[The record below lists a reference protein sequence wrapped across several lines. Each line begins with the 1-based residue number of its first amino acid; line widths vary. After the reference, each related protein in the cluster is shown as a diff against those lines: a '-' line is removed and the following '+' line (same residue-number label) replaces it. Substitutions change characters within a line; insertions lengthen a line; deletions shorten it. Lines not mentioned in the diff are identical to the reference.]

1 MNPLVSS
8 LVFAAWA
15 AAVAVC
21 DYRSRRVPNALVA
34 VGLIAALTFALV
46 HGSPFGMTPARALA
60 GAAVGLVALMP
71 FFALGVMGAADV
83 KVFAVLGAWCG
94 VDALLGLW
102 VAASLA
108 AGVHAVVLL
117 FTMRVAMRGSTAS
130 SGSHA
135 GPHAWP
141 HTGQQASSGF
151 VPRTPRGTPY
161 AACLTV
167 PAIAWLVLRALHL
180 SAGVAG

>member
-46 HGSPFGMTPARALA
+46 HGSPFGMTPVRALA

-117 FTMRVAMRGSTAS
+117 FTTRVAMRGSTAS

-135 GPHAWP
+135 GPHA
-141 HTGQQASSGF
+141 GQQASSDF

>member
-15 AAVAVC
+15 AVVAVC
-21 DYRSRRVPNALVA
+21 DCRSRRVPNALVA
-34 VGLIAALTFALV
+34 AGLIAALAFALV

-94 VDALLGLW
+94 VNALLGLW

-117 FTMRVAMRGSTAS
+117 LAMRGRAVTSGPQAAS
-130 SGSHA
+130 ELVS
-135 GPHAWP
+135 
-141 HTGQQASSGF
+141 
-151 VPRTPRGTPY
+151 RTSRGTPY

-167 PAIAWLVLRALHL
+167 PAIAWLALRALHL
-180 SAGVAG
+180 SAGAGG

>member
-21 DYRSRRVPNALVA
+21 DCRSRSVPNALVA
-34 VGLIAALTFALV
+34 VGLVAALAFALV
-46 HGSPFGMTPARALA
+46 HGSPFGLTPVRALV

-94 VDALLGLW
+94 VHALLGLW

-108 AGVHAVVLL
+108 AGLHAVVLL
-117 FTMRVAMRGSTAS
+117 VTMRVAMRERTAM
-130 SGSHA
+130 SGLQGASGLLSH
-135 GPHAWP
+135 
-141 HTGQQASSGF
+141 S
-151 VPRTPRGTPY
+151 PRGTPY
-161 AACLTV
+161 AACLAL
-167 PAIAWLVLRALHL
+167 PAMAWLALRALQL

>member
-21 DYRSRRVPNALVA
+21 DCRSRRVPNALVA
-34 VGLIAALTFALV
+34 VGLVAALAFALV
-46 HGSPFGMTPARALA
+46 HSSPFGLTPVRALV

-94 VDALLGLW
+94 VHALLGLW

-108 AGVHAVVLL
+108 AGLHAVVLL
-117 FTMRVAMRGSTAS
+117 VTMRVAMRERTAM
-130 SGSHA
+130 SGLQGASGLLSHS
-135 GPHAWP
+135 PH
-141 HTGQQASSGF
+141 S
-151 VPRTPRGTPY
+151 PRGTPY
-161 AACLTV
+161 AACLAL
-167 PAIAWLVLRALHL
+167 PAMAWLALRALQL

>member
-15 AAVAVC
+15 AVVAVC
-21 DYRSRRVPNALVA
+21 DCRGRRVPNALVA
-34 VGLIAALTFALV
+34 AGLIAALTFALV
-46 HGSPFGMTPARALA
+46 HGSPFGMTPVRALA

-117 FTMRVAMRGSTAS
+117 FTMRVAMRGRTAL
-130 SGSHA
+130 SGSPA
-135 GPHAWP
+135 GPHA
-141 HTGQQASSGF
+141 GQQASSDF

-167 PAIAWLVLRALHL
+167 PAIAWLALRALHL